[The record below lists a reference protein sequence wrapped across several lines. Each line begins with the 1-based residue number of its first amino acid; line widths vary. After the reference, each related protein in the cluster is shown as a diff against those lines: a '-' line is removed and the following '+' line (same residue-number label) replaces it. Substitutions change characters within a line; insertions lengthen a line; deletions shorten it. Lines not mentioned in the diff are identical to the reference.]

1 MKTTGREG
9 GYAFALKVALPLEP
23 LGGWGLCRLLSLVK
37 WRRNIQRPEVTDVDK
52 RLQPL
57 PIGVQSFE
65 MLRRDGFVYV
75 DKTARLQ
82 ELIQNVRRCFLSRP
96 RRFGKSLTLSTLD
109 AMFRGKVELF
119 KGLAAEGWVAEQ
131 AEHPAPVLSLSM
143 ARGRLAEDIRGFD
156 ISLYNDLM
164 VLGHRCGLPML
175 RKDTEGA
182 LGALKD
188 VLEGL
193 YDSGG
198 PLVVLVDEYDKP
210 ILDNIG
216 NLERAEAFRGYLRN
230 LYLTLKDYDS
240 HLRFVMLTGISR
252 FSKMGLFSAMNN
264 LNDISMDEQFGD
276 LAGYT
281 QAELVDSFPE
291 WILAAAGK
299 MNVAQPELLEQM
311 KAYYDGFCFDGTT
324 RLYNPFSIMQCL
336 QKAKFGNY
344 WYTSGSPSF
353 IVRYM
358 RNHGIEDPEAYRHR
372 VVSADFADSQEIE
385 RAKPE
390 SFLFQSGYLTIESW
404 EGQALTLDYPNREVL
419 DSLSRMYLENVY
431 CVEGYVSIG
440 TELWKA
446 LRNGDIEG
454 AVRLYN
460 TALAGIPY
468 QDFTRRDESLYRSL
482 FLMLLRGAGVTAGG
496 EIPTNRGRSDV
507 VALFRDRVVVLEF
520 KLARSAGEVAR
531 LRGEG
536 EKQIEEKGYA
546 KPYDAEGRAVTARVI
561 VVDAKKHEAG
571 L

>member
-1 MKTTGREG
+1 M
-9 GYAFALKVALPLEP
+9 
-23 LGGWGLCRLLSLVK
+23 
-37 WRRNIQRPEVTDVDK
+37 DK
-52 RLQPL
+52 ELQPL

-65 MLRRDGFVYV
+65 MLRRDGLVYV

-82 ELIQNVRRCFLSRP
+82 ELILNARRCFLSRP

-131 AEHPAPVLSLSM
+131 AEHPAPVLRLDMSAMDADDVPLLKQSLEDALSRS
-143 ARGRLAEDIRGFD
+143 AASFEIELTSRTLGGKLQDLIIGLFRL
-156 ISLYNDLM
+156 
-164 VLGHRCGLPML
+164 
-175 RKDTEGA
+175 
-182 LGALKD
+182 
-188 VLEGL
+188 
-193 YDSGG
+193 GG
-198 PLVVLVDEYDKP
+198 PVVVLIDEYDKP
-210 ILDNIG
+210 ILDRIG
-216 NLERAEAFRGYLRN
+216 DLEAAEAMRRVLRGFYAV
-230 LYLTLKDYDS
+230 LKSCDES
-240 HLRFVMLTGISR
+240 LRFVMLTGISR

-264 LNDISMDEQFGD
+264 LQDISMSEGFGD
-276 LAGYT
+276 IVGYT
-281 QAELVDSFPE
+281 QAELEDSFSE
-291 WILAAAGK
+291 WILAAAGR

-324 RLYNPFSIMQCL
+324 RLYNPFSIL
-336 QKAKFGNY
+336 NFLSNGRFSNY

-358 RNHGIEDPEAYRHR
+358 QNHGIEDPEAYRHR

-431 CVEGYVSIG
+431 RVEGYVSIG

-446 LRNGDIEG
+446 LRDGDIEG

-536 EKQIEEKGYA
+536 EKQIEEKGYV